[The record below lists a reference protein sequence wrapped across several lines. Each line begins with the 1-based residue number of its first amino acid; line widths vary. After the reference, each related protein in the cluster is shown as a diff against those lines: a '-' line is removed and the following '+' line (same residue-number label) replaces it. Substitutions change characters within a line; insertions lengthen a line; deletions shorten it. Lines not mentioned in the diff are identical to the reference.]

1 MRVLRSSAVALLLAA
16 APLAPA
22 LAQAD
27 TTFHG
32 RLFTREDALLAGV
45 FTLATIAARPLDK
58 SAAHALQQPAPQGN
72 KILRVTSGIVR
83 RIAQPGSVVIGASMY
98 AAGRI
103 ANNDRLAELG
113 LFGTEAL
120 FVGGGSADVLKMF
133 FGRARPYVDTVPN
146 PDNWQFMRG
155 FHGGNKYQSFP
166 SGHSVAAFAAAA
178 AVSSEVSRWS
188 PRWIYVVGPAMYGG
202 ATMVALSRM
211 YENRHWASDV
221 ITGAAI
227 GTFAGIKVIRYHRT
241 HNNKTFDRWLLNAS
255 VNPADLGH
263 VSFSLVPMLP

>member
-1 MRVLRSSAVALLLAA
+1 MKFLRSVAFAA
-16 APLAPA
+16 MCAGAPLTAG

-32 RLFTREDALLAGV
+32 SLFTWRDAVLAGA
-45 FTLATIAARPLDK
+45 FTVGTIAARPLDK
-58 SAAHALQQPAPQGN
+58 SAAHAMQQPAPQRN
-72 KILRVTSGIVR
+72 HVLRVTADIVR
-83 RIAQPGSVVIGASMY
+83 VIAVPGAVVIGSSMY

-103 ANNDRLAELG
+103 AKNEHLAQLG

-120 FVGGGSADVLKMF
+120 LVGGGSADVLKLV

-146 PDNWQFMRG
+146 PDNWQFLRG
-155 FHGGNKYQSFP
+155 FHAGPKYQSFP
-166 SGHSVAAFAAAA
+166 SGHSVSAFAAAA
-178 AVSSEVSRWS
+178 AVSSEVSRWY
-188 PRWIYVVGPAMYGG
+188 PGWIYVVGPAMYGG

-227 GTFAGIKVIRYHRT
+227 GTFAGIKVIRYHRR

-255 VNPADLGH
+255 VDPRDLGH
-263 VSFSLVPMLP
+263 ISFSVAPMFR